1 MAATGPEEHRDVIGD
16 ALDRVAELVVRYLE
30 DRQRLSRNAAA
41 VLDRLDREGSVRL
54 TALAAGAGVSQPA
67 MTELVQR
74 LTSQGL
80 VTRVS
85 DPADGRAALVGI
97 TDAGRELLVDRR
109 QERRDRLGDLLATLP
124 DEDEPALTL
133 AMHVALPI
141 VQRLV
146 HNAAQAG
153 TPTEPARPQG
163 RVGNETGRTG
173 QAARPHDGHP

>member
-1 MAATGPEEHRDVIGD
+1 MAAAGPEESRDVIAD
-16 ALDRVAELVVRYLE
+16 ALDRVAELVVRHLE

-41 VLDRLDREGSVRL
+41 VLDKLDREGPVRL
-54 TALAAGAGVSQPA
+54 TALAAGGGVSQPA

-74 LTSQGL
+74 LASQGL

-97 TDAGRELLVDRR
+97 TDAGRALLADRR
-109 QERRDRLGDLLATLP
+109 QQRRDRLADLLATLP
-124 DEDEPALTL
+124 DEDEPALAL

-146 HNAAQAG
+146 HNAAQSG
-153 TPTEPARPQG
+153 TPTGPARPK
-163 RVGNETGRTG
+163 RRDGNETGRTG
-173 QAARPHDGHP
+173 QAVRRHDGHP